1 MSRLLIRDRPYIY
14 VITDGTATDASFA
27 EAVEKIVHQI
37 TDAVDE
43 KVAMVQIRE
52 KQLTA
57 RHLFDL
63 ARICTDITR
72 DSATKLLINDRADI
86 AAASGADG
94 VHLTAHSISAEVV
107 RRAFGIELIVGVS
120 AHTLAEVEAAA
131 CQRADFAV
139 FGPVFETPGKGPA
152 VGLELSKSICSAVA
166 PFPVLGLG
174 GIDRFNCADVIFAGA
189 VGVAGIR
196 SFGDRAKLRSLRE
209 SLNSVSR

>member
-1 MSRLLIRDRPYIY
+1 MSRLLTRDRPYIY

-27 EAVEKIVHQI
+27 DAVGKIVHQI

-43 KVAMVQIRE
+43 KVSMVQIRE

-57 RHLFDL
+57 RHLFHL
-63 ARICTDITR
+63 ARICADITR
-72 DSATKLLINDRADI
+72 GSATKLLINDRVDI

-94 VHLTAHSISAEVV
+94 VHLTAHSISTDVV
-107 RRAFGIELIVGVS
+107 RRAFGSELIIGVS

-131 CQRADFAV
+131 RQQADFAV

-166 PFPVLGLG
+166 PFPVFGLG
-174 GIDRFNCADVIFAGA
+174 GIDPSNCADVILAGA
-189 VGVAGIR
+189 AGVSGIR
-196 SFGDRAKLRSLRE
+196 SFGNRAELRSLRE